1 MISDWGDTLS
11 LLLIK
16 KSVSTGSGGRERGG
30 KSFERA
36 SGDRKEG
43 GVRVTGEDAVGS
55 FGSVQ
60 AGWA

>member
-16 KSVSTGSGGRERGG
+16 KSVSTGSGVERKG

-36 SGDRKEG
+36 SGE
-43 GVRVTGEDAVGS
+43 A
-55 FGSVQ
+55 
-60 AGWA
+60 AGRGACA